1 MFANTQEEKKS
12 LVASSL
18 GDLLLLNKEER
29 RGCVNTHDLIST
41 VKSVFLINF
50 CADSVF

>member
-18 GDLLLLNKEER
+18 GDRLLLNKEER
-29 RGCVNTHDLIST
+29 QEVVST
-41 VKSVFLINF
+41 LMV
-50 CADSVF
+50 

>member
-29 RGCVNTHDLIST
+29 QEVVST
-41 VKSVFLINF
+41 LMI
-50 CADSVF
+50 